1 MPNSQQLA
9 IQLALQ
15 GVQQTVSGINAITA
29 AWQAQGNVLTKNQE
43 KTMRFFTQQ
52 LRSFEQL
59 ASVGQKMGQ
68 STSSAM
74 NSIAE
79 STSTATDV
87 IDGLSGAVGKLA
99 GKLAILGQAG
109 TGIGS
114 LIGTIAGGPGGGMI
128 GGALGGLGGNIL
140 GAFINIPF
148 TVIGSFGK
156 MFKFIA
162 DGFLGIGK
170 SVKDFLFGPM
180 SLMGL
185 MVGNIFKDMFT
196 GVKDFAGSVF
206 DAAAAFQQLNI
217 SIQTLSRRSLAFD
230 RNVDI
235 TAVTLDDAKVEAK
248 SLFDWLKQISLTS
261 PFTMQSIADAMKFA
275 SAMGLSTNMTKQL
288 TVATGNFAAAMGL
301 SEDHQYRIMY
311 NLAQIYQQGK
321 LTGRE
326 FRDLAISFV
335 PVYDILG
342 IMAKEA
348 GTSTE
353 AFKKLALEGGVPVT
367 DFFKHFIEYMGTNF
381 PDAMKNMSRTMI
393 GVKNNIKDFI
403 QVVLG
408 MEILGPLMDRISGRL
423 ADVLDKLLS
432 PKTHAIATDFGKGL
446 ERAFDVVAEAVD
458 KLGVS
463 LGKLFET
470 LGFHMPTLHDFQ
482 EAFVKIYLSIK
493 YAIGLID
500 TIVQELNMAVQ
511 QYIVPVI
518 QTLGGASKES
528 GSWGA
533 NLIKNFAI
541 GMIRGA
547 AKFLATAILYIS
559 AIIKGFF
566 KANSPPRVAPEID
579 KWGAG
584 MMNSWIDGAVN
595 QADWGALSSGVQSNV
610 SGAMSTVRPDEG
622 YAVGAK
628 VKGYEYK
635 NRQAATTV
643 ATASAATIRFVT
655 EEGMRLAAALMSGF
669 TDGMYNA
676 LDEIQAPLKSAIDA
690 LADLGFF
697 SKQTGFEMFYDFS
710 IDIMKALDDF
720 NETGQISAH
729 LMNEISQLGMN
740 LGPEIAKLVQRE
752 FDLAKATKDAADA
765 QKRLDDALKALGQAK
780 ANVISLV
787 SAYNKMLRAGANKQ
801 MLKAQLQRV
810 NAGEQ
815 VLQQA
820 ENEQIAAENNKKLA
834 DERVDAMKELV
845 SLQSKLVDNMLE
857 LLNTQ
862 TSAMSG
868 AGDALGDMEEA
879 IGDLGTTLEESMEK
893 FDPFSWIGEEGTI
906 DPKIAEFFKMLGDEF
921 KKNFEGTLTN
931 LDIQQGATN
940 FVENLKNAIKDA
952 LGMENVGTVIYDSFG
967 TEHIIGGNKSFFQ
980 QIIDKLTSGDINL
993 GDIGT
998 KIAGAMVGAIGS
1010 AADYLT
1016 KEMDNPSS
1024 PIHAIVDLSAGL
1036 AIKFIAAFWKAVLA
1050 NLFSYT
1056 IENPQVIPGGNPISD
1071 VINKAFLNELF
1082 GKEAGN
1088 KGVKIGEDISGGIST
1103 GMGDEVSLG
1112 AISKAVFD
1120 FFSNLWSDLSDM
1132 FGSGSPAKKMMPLGE
1147 DIVSGIME
1155 GISNMVLDVIGPN
1168 GAIATEMN
1176 KIINAIKSVFGGG
1189 DGKNKSKNQSPLYSI
1204 GRSIIQGLIDGF
1216 NSMIQPFKDA
1226 WNAIVDLLPKE
1237 LRDRLHMKSPSK
1249 LMMELGQDVVKGF
1262 VIGMQDERLEL
1273 EKVVSGM
1280 NAVVTPKLWRAKQA
1294 TYAPSAT
1301 RLAGGVISRINNVS
1315 FGDVY
1320 LNNNMDWQVF
1330 KAQVQKAII
1339 EG

>member
-463 LGKLFET
+463 VGKLFET
-470 LGFHMPTLHDFQ
+470 FGLHMPTLLDVQ
-482 EAFVKIYLSIK
+482 RAFVRIYLSIK

-500 TIVQELNMAVQ
+500 TVVQELNMAVQ
-511 QYIVPVI
+511 KYIVPII

-595 QADWGALSSGVQSNV
+595 QADWSALSSGVQSNV

-690 LADLGFF
+690 LADLGYF

-720 NETGQISAH
+720 NQTGEISAH

-879 IGDLGTTLEESMEK
+879 IGDLGTTLEETMEN
-893 FDPFSWIGEEGTI
+893 FDPFDWEGMENQEEG
-906 DPKIAEFFKMLGDEF
+906 PIAEFFKALADEF
-921 KKNFEGTLTN
+921 KKNFESTLTD
-931 LDIQQGATN
+931 LDTQKGATN
-940 FVENLKNAIKDA
+940 FVENIKSAIRDA
-952 LGMENVGTVIYDSFG
+952 LGMPEFIY
-967 TEHIIGGNKSFFQ
+967 GNMGQILGRAAPGKSFFQ
-980 QIIDKLTSGDINL
+980 EVIDKIFSGTVDWGNATGVVTTGITNM
-993 GDIGT
+993 ITNVIT
-998 KIAGAMVGAIGS
+998 KIANKIQDPNDPLHILIFNMIAPVAI
-1010 AADYLT
+1010 AFV
-1016 KEMDNPSS
+1016 K
-1024 PIHAIVDLSAGL
+1024 
-1036 AIKFIAAFWKAVLA
+1036 AFWKAVGDQIGLSAGPKILEIEHSLGINLNVDAFGDAKIKAKKGGEDAGGSVIEGWRLKMEEWRNGLA
-1050 NLFSYT
+1050 KDAVDIITEFGRVLTGQSPPLTFSALGSG
-1056 IENPQVIPGGNPISD
+1056 VITEFGQGFKEEVEKFIGPDGILSTK
-1071 VINKAFLNELF
+1071 INSIIDTAKSLF
-1082 GKEAGN
+1082 G
-1088 KGVKIGEDISGGIST
+1088 V
-1103 GMGDEVSLG
+1103 
-1112 AISKAVFD
+1112 
-1120 FFSNLWSDLSDM
+1120 
-1132 FGSGSPAKKMMPLGE
+1132 
-1147 DIVSGIME
+1147 
-1155 GISNMVLDVIGPN
+1155 
-1168 GAIATEMN
+1168 
-1176 KIINAIKSVFGGG
+1176 GGG
-1189 DGKNKSKNQSPLYSI
+1189 KQKSKNQSPFYSI
-1204 GRSIIQGLIDGF
+1204 GQSIISSLIEGF

-1226 WNAIVDLLPKE
+1226 WNAIVDLLPQE
-1237 LRDRLHMKSPSK
+1237 LRDKLHMKSPSK

-1262 VIGMQDERLEL
+1262 VIGMQDERFEL

-1280 NAVVTPKLWRAKQA
+1280 NAVVTPKPWRAKQA

-1301 RLAGGVISRINNVS
+1301 RMAGGVISRINNVS

-1320 LNNNMDWQVF
+1320 LNNNMDWQLF